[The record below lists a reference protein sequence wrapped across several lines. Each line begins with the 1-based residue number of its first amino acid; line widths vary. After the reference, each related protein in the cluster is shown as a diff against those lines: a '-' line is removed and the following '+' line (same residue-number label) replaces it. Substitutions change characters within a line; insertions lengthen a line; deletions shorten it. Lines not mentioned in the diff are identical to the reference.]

1 MTVFRIRKIRW
12 TIGLLLALVTLVI
25 TYVMYLVVSQNFHI
39 VVPGAVY
46 RSAQPSGADLIK
58 YHDQLGIRSVVNLR
72 GVNPQAAWYRDEDE
86 VTKRLGIELINFE
99 MSAKRRVSR
108 ERARELIQVLARA
121 PKPMLIHCNGG
132 ADRTG
137 LAASLYLTGVAKI
150 PEETAEGQLSILY
163 GHIPLISRAKAMDD
177 SFEDMESDFGESEDL
192 WDRVYAFFR
201 GTR

>member
-1 MTVFRIRKIRW
+1 MRNVRW
-12 TIGLLLALVTLVI
+12 TIGLLLAVVSLVI
-25 TYVMYLVVSQNFHI
+25 TYVIHLVETNNFHV

-58 YHDQLGIRSVVNLR
+58 YHERLGLRSVVNLR
-72 GVNPQAAWYRDEDE
+72 GVNPQAAWYRDEVE
-86 VTKRLGIELINFE
+86 VTKRLGIKLITFE
-99 MSAKRRVSR
+99 MSAKRRMSPD
-108 ERARELIQVLARA
+108 RARDLIQVLSRA

-132 ADRTG
+132 ADRAG
-137 LAASLYLTGVAKI
+137 LAASLYLAGVARI

>member
-1 MTVFRIRKIRW
+1 MAVYRIRKIRW
-12 TIGLLLALVTLVI
+12 TIGLHLALVSLVI
-25 TYVMYLVVSQNFHI
+25 TYVTHLIVTQNFHV

-46 RSAQPSGADLIK
+46 RSAQPSAAELVE
-58 YHDQLGIRSVVNLR
+58 YHDRLGLRSVVNLR
-72 GVNPQAAWYRDEDE
+72 GVNAEAAWYRDEVE

-99 MSAKRRVSR
+99 MSAKRHVSP

-137 LAASLYLTGVAKI
+137 LAASLYLAGVAKI
-150 PEETAEGQLSILY
+150 PEETAEGQLSVLY
-163 GHIPLISRAKAMDD
+163 GHISLISRAKAMDD
-177 SFEDMESDFGESEDL
+177 SFEDMESDFGDSEDL

-201 GTR
+201 GT

>member
-1 MTVFRIRKIRW
+1 MRMVKW
-12 TIGLLLALVTLVI
+12 TTGLLLVLVSLVI
-25 TYVMYLVVSQNFHI
+25 TCVMHLVVTRNFHV

-46 RSAQPSGADLIK
+46 RSAQPSGADLIE
-58 YHDQLGIRSVVNLR
+58 YHERLGIRSVVNLR
-72 GVNPQAAWYRDEDE
+72 GVNPQAAWYRDEVAATE
-86 VTKRLGIELINFE
+86 RLGIELITFE
-99 MSAKRRVSR
+99 MSAKRRMSPD
-108 ERARELIQVLARA
+108 RAKDLIQVLSSA

-137 LAASLYLTGVAKI
+137 LAAGLYLAGVAKI

-177 SFEDMESDFGESEDL
+177 SFEDMESDFGGSEDL

-201 GTR
+201 GT

>member
-1 MTVFRIRKIRW
+1 MTVNNMRGFRS
-12 TIGLLLALVTLVI
+12 TIGILLALVTLVI
-25 TYVMYLVVSQNFHI
+25 TYAICLIVTQNFHV

-46 RSAQPSGADLIK
+46 RSAQPSGADVIK
-58 YHDQLGIRSVVNLR
+58 YHERLGIRSVVNLR
-72 GVNPQAAWYRDEDE
+72 GVNRQAAWYRDEVAATE
-86 VTKRLGIELINFE
+86 GLGIELITFE
-99 MSAKRRVSR
+99 MSAKRRMSPD
-108 ERARELIQVLARA
+108 RARELIQVLARA

-137 LAASLYLTGVAKI
+137 LAASLYLAGVAKI

-163 GHIPLISRAKAMDD
+163 GHFPLISRAKAMDD

-201 GTR
+201 GR